1 MAKIKGNVYMQ
12 GTTGMIGK
20 QIVYKVRN
28 GVPYSCNR
36 PVTKDNRK
44 PTPNQKKNQKRLDN
58 CSKYGAEAIK
68 DDELKKAYAAAA
80 TPIQSAYN
88 VAWKDAWYP
97 PKVLSIVTNSY
108 KGQPGDIIFVHATDN
123 FKVTS
128 VMVAIYSDKLLIE
141 SGEAVDTGDSV
152 MWMYTATKAVDVTGL
167 RIVAMAYDLPRNEG
181 VMEVV
186 V

>member
-36 PVTKDNRK
+36 PNTKSNRK
-44 PTPNQKKNQKRLDN
+44 PTPNQKNNQERLN
-58 CSKYGAEAIK
+58 KCSKYGAEAIK

-88 VAWKDAWYP
+88 VAWKDAWHP
-97 PKVLSIVTNSY
+97 PQVVSIVTKSY
-108 KGQPGDIIFVHATDN
+108 KGQPGDILFVHATDN
-123 FKVTS
+123 FKVVS
-128 VMVAIYSDKLLIE
+128 VQVYIFSGKFCIE
-141 SGEAVDTGDSV
+141 SGEAVNTGDSL
-152 MWMYTATKAVDVTGL
+152 MWMYTATKAVDLAGA
-167 RIVAMAYDLPRNEG
+167 RIVARAYDRPGNEG

-186 V
+186 L

>member
-1 MAKIKGNVYMQ
+1 MQ
-12 GTTGMIGK
+12 GTTGMIGN

-36 PVTKDNRK
+36 PTTKDNRK
-44 PTPNQKKNQKRLDN
+44 PTPNQKKNQKRLDD

-68 DDELKKAYAAAA
+68 IEEVKKAYAAVA
-80 TPIQSAYN
+80 TPTQSAYN

-97 PKVLSIVTNSY
+97 PQVVSIVTNSY
-108 KGQPGDIIFVHATDN
+108 KGQPGDILFVHATDN
-123 FKVTS
+123 FKVVS
-128 VMVAIYSDKLLIE
+128 VKVFIYSDKVLIE
-141 SGEAVDTGDSV
+141 SGEAVNTGDSL
-152 MWMYTATKAVDVTGL
+152 MCLYTATKAVDVNGL
-167 RIVAMAYDLPRNEG
+167 RIVARAYDRPLNEG